1 MCGLAAIFAYGA
13 AAPDVDGNMLSAIN
27 GAMARRGPDGQGQW
41 LSDDHKIGLA
51 HRRLAIIDLSDSAAQ
66 PMFKGDGKD
75 RLAIS
80 YNGEIYNFL
89 ELRQRLEAENY
100 AFTTNSDTEV
110 LLQLYRRYG
119 TDMVDHLRGMYA
131 FAIWD
136 EERGGLFLGR
146 DPFGIKP
153 LYYSNDGKTI
163 AVASQVKALLAGIA
177 AAGIPRPAFDA
188 AGHVGFFM
196 FGYVPEPHTLYDG
209 ISALPAGTT
218 MWIDKNGPQPKHK
231 FFDVSRRLADA
242 TDQTSDGPPPGTPW
256 RTLADLLR
264 DSVRHHFVSDVPVGV
279 FLSAGLDSASITG
292 LASEIKGANL
302 DTLTL
307 GFDEFKGSAQDEV
320 PLAEDIAAH
329 YGTRHHTVRV
339 AGADFAGD
347 IDDLLEAMDQP
358 SIDGVNTYFV
368 AKAAKQAGLKVA
380 LSGLGGDELL
390 CGYDGFTQI
399 PKLVSALGWLP
410 GRSILGRG
418 LRAVL
423 SLFSGLG
430 FPPKAAGLI
439 EYGGAY
445 GEAYLLRRSLFMPWE
460 LESELR
466 GVMSPEM
473 IKRGLKDLKATQR
486 LDQCQRD
493 IVGGKRKVSAL
504 ETNWYMRNQLLR
516 DADWAGMA
524 HGVEIRVPLVDP
536 VLFEGLAGR
545 IGTEDGPDKQAM
557 ARTLKTALPGAVLG
571 KPKTGF
577 SVPVRDWLE
586 GGDAAPAGRGLR
598 DWAKRV
604 YAAQIA

>member
-1 MCGLAAIFAYGA
+1 MCGLAAIFAYGD
-13 AAPDVDGNMLSAIN
+13 AAPNVDGKMLSAIN

-41 LSDDHKIGLA
+41 MAEDHRVGLA

-66 PMFKGDGKD
+66 PMLQGGPTD
-75 RLAIS
+75 RLAIT

-89 ELRQRLEAENY
+89 ELRERLEAENY
-100 AFTTNSDTEV
+100 AFTTQSDTEV

-119 TDMVDHLRGMYA
+119 TDMVHHLRGMYA

-136 EERGGLFLGR
+136 EERQGLFLGR
-146 DPFGIKP
+146 DPFGVKP
-153 LYYSNDGKTI
+153 LYYRNDGKTI
-163 AVASQVKALLAGIA
+163 AVASQVKALLAGLS

-218 MWIDKNGPQPKHK
+218 LWIDENGPQPEHK
-231 FFDVSRRLADA
+231 FFDVSRRLAE
-242 TDQTSDGPPPGTPW
+242 SDERAVLEAPQGK
-256 RTLADLLR
+256 LAKLLR

-292 LASEIKGANL
+292 LASEIKGADL

-320 PLAEDIAAH
+320 PLAEEIAAH

-339 AGADFAGD
+339 AGVDFAGD
-347 IDDLLEAMDQP
+347 MDDLLDAMDQP

-390 CGYDGFTQI
+390 CGYDGFGQI
-399 PKLVSALGWLP
+399 PKLVNALGWLP
-410 GRSILGRG
+410 ARTALGRG
-418 LRAVL
+418 VRAVL

-430 FPPKAAGLI
+430 FPPKAAGLL
-439 EYGGAY
+439 EYGGAF

-460 LESELR
+460 LKKELR

-486 LDQCQRD
+486 LDECQRD

-504 ETNWYMRNQLLR
+504 EMNWYMRNQLLR

-536 VLFEGLAGR
+536 VLFGGLAGL

-557 ARTLKTALPGAVLG
+557 ARTLKSALPDAVLK

-586 GGDAAPAGRGLR
+586 GDAATGNRGLR